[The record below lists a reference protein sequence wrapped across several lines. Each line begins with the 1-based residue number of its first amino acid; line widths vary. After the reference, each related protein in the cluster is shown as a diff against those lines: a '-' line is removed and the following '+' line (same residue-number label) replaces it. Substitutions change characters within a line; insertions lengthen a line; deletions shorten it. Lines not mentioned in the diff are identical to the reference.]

1 MKLRDKFWIW
11 GQGAGTHHSAERF
24 KLVGENKM
32 SPIEGARYLGIP
44 NMCRVVMDG
53 DLQVPIDID
62 KEGVVL
68 NELKN
73 VIWSIYG
80 SDRTGEVSY
89 YDEIIRMLDKCP
101 NIMGGIFD
109 DFLAKQE
116 RLDECPP
123 EKIHEMR
130 ANIEKITGKPFE
142 MWLVVYVFELFEKY
156 KPWMDAVDVVT
167 MWTWKATE
175 IKNMRQNYETL
186 RKITGPDKRIVLG
199 NYMWDYGNAQHMRP
213 EDMQYQL
220 DLQYEMLKSKEI
232 DGIIFCSNCTADCG
246 LETSDM
252 VRDFIAKH
260 GDEEI

>member
-1 MKLRDKFWIW
+1 MRTAVILAARKERDSSFPYPL
-11 GQGAGTHHSAERF
+11 ALFADNEC
-24 KLVGENKM
+24 L
-32 SPIEGARYLGIP
+32 
-44 NMCRVVMDG
+44 MD
-53 DLQVPIDID
+53 
-62 KEGVVL
+62 
-68 NELKN
+68 
-73 VIWSIYG
+73 
-80 SDRTGEVSY
+80 R
-89 YDEIIRMLDKCP
+89 
-101 NIMGGIFD
+101 
-109 DFLAKQE
+109 
-116 RLDECPP
+116 
-123 EKIHEMR
+123 
-130 ANIEKITGKPFE
+130 NIEILRENGFKKIII
-142 MWLVVYVFELFEKY
+142 VVGFRHELFEKY

-220 DLQYEMLKSKEI
+220 DLQYQMLKSKEI